1 MKKVELLAPAGNL
14 TCFYAAMAA
23 GADAVYLAM
32 QKYGARAFSENFSE
46 EDLLEALLFANLH
59 GKKIYI
65 TCNTLVKDEELQ
77 ELVSAL
83 APFYEAGLCGVIVQ
97 DLGVV
102 SALRKA
108 YPELE
113 IHASTQMS
121 ISSSFGAK
129 ALKKMGLT
137 RVVPARELSLQEL
150 KDIKATGL
158 EVEVFIHGAMC
169 YCYSGQCLMSS
180 MLGGRSGNRGRCAQ
194 PCRLPYQYLG
204 KSQQGNAKEQYLLSL
219 KDMNMLQDLPK
230 LLEAGM
236 DSFKIEGRMKSPAY
250 VYGVTALYRKYI
262 DLLESGEM
270 TKENFAI
277 DSQDLYRIRH
287 LYIRSETENG
297 YYFRHNG
304 KEMVTLSSPAY
315 SGQDE
320 ALLQSIEEEMA
331 KKREMLEL
339 PLSLS
344 FQAHIGKPISLSGK
358 LGDQEVTVYGACA
371 ELAQK
376 QGATKEQVADK
387 INAFGNTCF
396 TVENLDI
403 QIDPQV
409 FLPASILKNLRRDLI
424 ARIEEVRKPARN
436 QIQKGNV
443 PFEIQHA
450 KSSGNSGVYEKL
462 VFRIHTLEQFR
473 EISNL
478 SLEQTFLY
486 LDLDIWMQHPD
497 FTPGISY
504 GIALPRMVREE
515 NGNYLKQLLSSANTE
530 DCQGFLVP
538 TMDGLGFLL
547 DCGLDHKHI
556 LLDSSFYTWN
566 KEAIAFASKIGMVTV
581 PVELNS
587 KDVRSLF
594 KGEFAKKAQGILYGR
609 TPLMLSA
616 GCIKKTA
623 DTCNHTSEVVYI
635 KDRKDVVYP
644 VESNCKLCMN
654 TIWNSLATNL
664 MEEAWKWMEDG
675 IESFR
680 VEFSIETAEEAGKI
694 AKAFYQFLVI
704 EQGKEKASKPDFM
717 RNQTFTT
724 GHMNRGAE

>member
-46 EDLLEALLFANLH
+46 EDLLEALHFANLH

-77 ELVSAL
+77 ELASAL

-121 ISSSFGAK
+121 ISSSFGAM

-204 KSQQGNAKEQYLLSL
+204 KLQQGNAKEQYLLSL
-219 KDMNMLQDLPK
+219 KDMNMLQDLPR

-277 DSQDLYRIRH
+277 DSKDLYRIRH

-320 ALLQSIEEEMA
+320 ALLQSIEVEMTR
-331 KKREMLEL
+331 KREMLEL

-344 FQAHIGKPISLSGK
+344 FQAHIGEPISLSGK
-358 LGDQEVTVYGACA
+358 LGDQEVTIYGACA

-403 QIDPQV
+403 QIDSQV
-409 FLPASILKNLRRDLI
+409 FLPASMLKNLRRDLI
-424 ARIEEVRKPARN
+424 ARIEEDRKPARN
-436 QIQKGNV
+436 QNGDV
-443 PFEIQHA
+443 PFEMPTKRDFNMA
-450 KSSGNSGVYEKL
+450 VPDTRL
-462 VFRIHTLEQFR
+462 VFRLHTLEQFR

-478 SLEQTFLY
+478 SFEETFLY

-497 FTPGISY
+497 FKPEISY

-515 NGNYLKQLLSSANTE
+515 NGKYLKQLLSTANTE
-530 DCQGFLVP
+530 KCQGFLVP
-538 TMDGLGFLL
+538 TMDGLGLL
-547 DCGLDHKHI
+547 LHCGLEDKPI
-556 LLDSSFYTWN
+556 LFDSSFYAWN
-566 KEAIAFASKIGMVTV
+566 KEAISFAGKMGMVTV

-587 KDVRSLF
+587 KDVRKLF
-594 KGEFAKKAQGILYGR
+594 QGEFAKKAQGILYGR

-623 DTCNHTSEVVYI
+623 DVCNHTSEVVYI
-635 KDRKDVVYP
+635 KDRKEAIYP

-654 TIWNSLATNL
+654 TIWNTLPTNL
-664 MEEAWKWMEDG
+664 LEEAWKWMEDG
-675 IESFR
+675 IDSFR
-680 VEFSIETAEEAGKI
+680 VEFTTETGEEAGRI
-694 AKAFYQFLVI
+694 AKTFYQYLVV
-704 EQGKEKASKPDFM
+704 EQGKGKISKPEFM
-717 RNQTFTT
+717 RKLTYTT

>member
-46 EDLLEALLFANLH
+46 EDLLEALHFANLH

-77 ELVSAL
+77 ELASAL

-121 ISSSFGAK
+121 ISSSFGAM

-137 RVVPARELSLQEL
+137 RVVPARESSLQEL

-204 KSQQGNAKEQYLLSL
+204 KLQQGNAKEQYLLSL
-219 KDMNMLQDLPK
+219 KDMNMLQDLPR

-277 DSQDLYRIRH
+277 DSKDLYRIRH

-344 FQAHIGKPISLSGK
+344 FQAHIGEPISLSGK
-358 LGDQEVTVYGACA
+358 LGNQEVTVYGACA

-403 QIDPQV
+403 QIDSQV
-409 FLPASILKNLRRDLI
+409 FLPASMLKNLRRDLI
-424 ARIEEVRKPARN
+424 ARIEEDRKPARN
-436 QIQKGNV
+436 QNGDV
-443 PFEIQHA
+443 PFEMPTKRDFNMA
-450 KSSGNSGVYEKL
+450 VPDTRL
-462 VFRIHTLEQFR
+462 VFRLHTLEQFR

-478 SLEQTFLY
+478 SFEQTFLY

-497 FTPGISY
+497 FKPEISY

-515 NGNYLKQLLSSANTE
+515 NGKYLKQLLSTANTE
-530 DCQGFLVP
+530 KCQGFLVP
-538 TMDGLGFLL
+538 TMDGLGLL
-547 DCGLDHKHI
+547 LHCGLEDKPI
-556 LLDSSFYTWN
+556 LFDSSFYAWN
-566 KEAIAFASKIGMVTV
+566 KEAISFAGKMGMVTV

-587 KDVRSLF
+587 KDVRKLF
-594 KGEFAKKAQGILYGR
+594 QGEFAKKAQGILYGR

-616 GCIKKTA
+616 GCIKKTT
-623 DTCNHTSEVVYI
+623 DVCNHTSEVVYI
-635 KDRKDVVYP
+635 KDRKEAIYP

-654 TIWNSLATNL
+654 TIWNTLPTNL
-664 MEEAWKWMEDG
+664 LEEAWKWMEDG

-680 VEFSIETAEEAGKI
+680 VEFSIETPEEAGRI
-694 AKAFYQFLVI
+694 AKTFYQYLVV
-704 EQGKEKASKPDFM
+704 EQGKGKISKPEFM
-717 RNQTFTT
+717 RKLTYTT

>member
-46 EDLLEALLFANLH
+46 EDLLEALHFANLH

-102 SALRKA
+102 STLRKA

-121 ISSSFGAK
+121 ISSSFGAM

-219 KDMNMLQDLPK
+219 KDMNMLQDLPR

-270 TKENFAI
+270 TKDTFAI

-320 ALLQSIEEEMA
+320 TLLQSIEVEMA
-331 KKREMLEL
+331 RKREMLEL

-344 FQAHIGKPISLSGK
+344 FQAHIGEPISLSGK

-409 FLPASILKNLRRDLI
+409 FLPASMLKNLRRDLI
-424 ARIEEVRKPARN
+424 ARIEEDRKPARN
-436 QIQKGNV
+436 QIQKENV
-443 PFEIQHA
+443 LFEMQQA
-450 KSSGNSGVYEKL
+450 KASGKPGVYGRL
-462 VFRIHTLEQFR
+462 AFRIHTLEQFR

-478 SLEQTFLY
+478 SFEQTFLY

-497 FTPGISY
+497 FKPEISY

-515 NGNYLKQLLSSANTE
+515 NGKYLKQLLSTANTE
-530 DCQGFLVP
+530 NCQGFLVP
-538 TMDGLGFLL
+538 TMDGLGLL
-547 DCGLDHKHI
+547 LHCGLEDKPI
-556 LLDSSFYTWN
+556 LFDSSFYAWN
-566 KEAIAFASKIGMVTV
+566 KEAITFAGKMGMVTI

-587 KDVRSLF
+587 KDVRNLF

-623 DTCNHTSEVVYI
+623 DVCNHTSEVVYI
-635 KDRKDVVYP
+635 KDRKEAIYP

-654 TIWNSLATNL
+654 TIWNTLTTNL
-664 MEEAWKWMEDG
+664 LEEAWKWMEDG
-675 IESFR
+675 IDSFR
-680 VEFSIETAEEAGKI
+680 VEFSIETPEEAGRI
-694 AKAFYQFLVI
+694 AKTFYQYLVV
-704 EQGKEKASKPDFM
+704 EQGKGKISKPEFM
-717 RNQTFTT
+717 RKLTYTT

>member
-46 EDLLEALLFANLH
+46 EDLLEALHFANLH

-150 KDIKATGL
+150 KELKSTGL

-219 KDMNMLQDLPK
+219 KDMNMLQDLPR

-320 ALLQSIEEEMA
+320 ALLQSIEVEMA
-331 KKREMLEL
+331 RKREMLEL

-344 FQAHIGKPISLSGK
+344 FQAHIGEPISLSGK

-424 ARIEEVRKPARN
+424 ARIEEDRKPARN
-436 QIQKGNV
+436 QIVDV
-443 PFEIQHA
+443 PFEMQQA
-450 KSSGNSGVYEKL
+450 KASGKPGVYGKL
-462 VFRIHTLEQFR
+462 AFRIHSLEQFR

-478 SLEQTFLY
+478 SFEQTFLY

-497 FTPGISY
+497 FKPEISY

-515 NGNYLKQLLSSANTE
+515 NSKYLKQLLSTANTE
-530 DCQGFLVP
+530 NCQGFLVP
-538 TMDGLGFLL
+538 TMDGLGLL
-547 DCGLDHKHI
+547 LHCGLEDKPI
-556 LLDSSFYTWN
+556 LFDSSFYAWN
-566 KEAIAFASKIGMVTV
+566 KEAISFTGKMGMVTI

-623 DTCNHTSEVVYI
+623 DVCNHTSEVVYI
-635 KDRKDVVYP
+635 KDRKEAIYP

-654 TIWNSLATNL
+654 TIWNTLPTNL
-664 MEEAWKWMEDG
+664 LEEAWKWMEDG
-675 IESFR
+675 IDSFR
-680 VEFSIETAEEAGKI
+680 VEFTTETGEEAGRI
-694 AKAFYQFLVI
+694 AKTFYQYLVV
-704 EQGKEKASKPDFM
+704 EQGKGKISKSEFM
-717 RNQTFTT
+717 RKLTYTT

>member
-46 EDLLEALLFANLH
+46 EDLLEALHFANLH

-65 TCNTLVKDEELQ
+65 TCNTLVKNDELQ
-77 ELVSAL
+77 ELVSSL
-83 APFYEAGLCGVIVQ
+83 APFYDAGLCGVIVQ

-150 KDIKATGL
+150 KELKSTGL

-204 KSQQGNAKEQYLLSL
+204 KSPQGNAKEQYLLSL

-262 DLLESGEM
+262 DLLESGQM
-270 TKENFAI
+270 TKDTFAI

-320 ALLQSIEEEMA
+320 ALLHEIEAEMDR
-331 KKREMLEL
+331 KRQALEL
-339 PLSLS
+339 PISLS
-344 FQAHIGKPISLSGK
+344 FQAHVGEPISLSGK
-358 LGDQEVTVYGACA
+358 LGEQEVTVHGAVA
-371 ELAQK
+371 EVAQK

-396 TVENLDI
+396 VVKNLDI
-403 QIDPQV
+403 QMDSQV
-409 FLPASILKNLRRDLI
+409 FLPASMLKNLRRDLI
-424 ARIEEVRKPARN
+424 TRIEEDRKPARN
-436 QIQKGNV
+436 QNGDV
-443 PFEIQHA
+443 PFEMPTKRDFNMA
-450 KSSGNSGVYEKL
+450 VPDTSL
-462 VFRIHTLEQFR
+462 VFRLHTIEQFR

-478 SLEQTFLY
+478 SFDHTFLY
-486 LDLDIWMQHPD
+486 LDLDIWMHHPD
-497 FTPGISY
+497 FKPEISY

-515 NGNYLKQLLSSANTE
+515 NGKYLKQLLSTANTE
-530 DCQGFLVP
+530 NCHGFLVP
-538 TMDGLGFLL
+538 TMDGLGLL
-547 DCGLDHKHI
+547 LHCGLEDKPI
-556 LLDSSFYTWN
+556 LFDSSFYAWN
-566 KEAIAFASKIGMVTV
+566 KEAISFAGKMGMVTI

-623 DTCNHTSEVVYI
+623 DVCNHTSEVVYI
-635 KDRKDVVYP
+635 KDRKEAIYP

-654 TIWNSLATNL
+654 TIWNTLPTNL
-664 MEEAWKWMEDG
+664 LEEAWKWMEDG

-680 VEFSIETAEEAGKI
+680 VEFTMETAEEAGKI
-694 AKAFYQFLVI
+694 AKTFYQFLVI
-704 EQGKEKASKPDFM
+704 DQGKEKTSKPDFM
-717 RNQTFTT
+717 KNQTYTT